1 MPSSPSP
8 AGDRVL
14 RVRPYLPGLISA
26 VGMAA
31 LVYTLDAQFPL
42 PPEPHFT
49 VHVVTVHQ
57 ARLLRPG
64 ALATTVISAAVVL
77 LVARISRLHRIGTA
91 LITLLATL
99 LSLAASTLAMG

>member
-8 AGDRVL
+8 ADVRVL
-14 RVRPYLPGLISA
+14 RIRPYLPSLISA

-31 LVYTLDAQFPL
+31 LVYALDAQFPL
-42 PPEPHFT
+42 PSEPHFP
-49 VHVVTVHQ
+49 VRVVTGREAH
-57 ARLLRPG
+57 LLRPG

-99 LSLAASTLAMG
+99 LSLGASALAMG